1 MDFFAMATSLLFEVN
16 NIMNSLTA
24 GSLLALGKYIYI
36 PVHRGLLGQ
45 SRTVHPSVST
55 GNPTQYTLPPGGG
68 GGLLHRRARVLIPL
82 PQVVLQGVQ
91 LFQFDQFGAAT

>member
-1 MDFFAMATSLLFEVN
+1 M
-16 NIMNSLTA
+16 
-24 GSLLALGKYIYI
+24 
-36 PVHRGLLGQ
+36 HRGLLGQ

-82 PQVVLQGVQ
+82 PQVALQVVQ
-91 LFQFDQFGAAT
+91 LPQFDQFGAAT